1 MAVSGSGLHVN
12 NDFLLFAIPG
22 REIIF
27 VQRMLARGERA
38 QMGGVCI
45 FMTFAQSITFESII
59 L

>member
-1 MAVSGSGLHVN
+1 MAVSSSGLHVN

-38 QMGGVCI
+38 FDRWGECV
-45 FMTFAQSITFESII
+45 F